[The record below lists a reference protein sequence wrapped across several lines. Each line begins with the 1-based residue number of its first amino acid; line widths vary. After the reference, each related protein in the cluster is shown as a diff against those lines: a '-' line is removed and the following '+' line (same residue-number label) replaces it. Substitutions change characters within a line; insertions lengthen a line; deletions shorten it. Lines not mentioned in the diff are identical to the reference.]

1 MLATVDLSRRSIGQC
16 DDRTVLEEILPPHT
30 LLAFAAMRELRTGL
44 TGADFVA
51 QVDTVQ
57 RRAGYRLVGAFSGK
71 GVDAV
76 AVAGF
81 RVNTSL
87 SWGRHVYIDDLSTAA
102 SARRQGFA
110 GQLLA
115 WIHTEADRLDCSQV
129 HLDSGVGPDRQS
141 AHRLYLNTGYAIYAH
156 HFTRRG

>member
-1 MLATVDLSRRSIGQC
+1 MLK
-16 DDRTVLEEILPPHT
+16 EILPPHT
-30 LLAFAAMRELRTGL
+30 SLAFAAMRELRTGL
-44 TGADFVA
+44 TSPEDFVV

-57 RRAGYRLVGAFSGK
+57 RPAGYRLVGAFPGD
-71 GVDAV
+71 GVQAM

-87 SWGRHVYIDDLSTAA
+87 SWGRHVYIDDLSTVA

-110 GQLLA
+110 GQLLTR
-115 WIHTEADRLDCSQV
+115 IHNEADRLDCSQV

-141 AHRLYLNTGYAIYAH
+141 AHRLYLNTGYVINAH
-156 HFTRRG
+156 HFMRPGSPAAAGP